1 MVEDSF
7 FNRAVFGFLT
17 KSGDF
22 KNQSGAKTPA
32 ELALLLLA
40 LPLLLTFVTFVELPP
55 LTAASHHGRLPDIQS
70 STDPFDEMTL
80 LLLIHPFNKVVSS
93 DRNFCIS
100 PKLSGVTVS
109 TTRIIRII
117 LLCS

>member
-40 LPLLLTFVTFVELPP
+40 LPLLLTLHTLVEL
-55 LTAASHHGRLPDIQS
+55 LEATEESHQPQR
-70 STDPFDEMTL
+70 PFEEF
-80 LLLIHPFNKVVSS
+80 LLILFSQ
-93 DRNFCIS
+93 
-100 PKLSGVTVS
+100 
-109 TTRIIRII
+109 
-117 LLCS
+117 LLANQGN